1 MHTTTTG
8 QPITSDE
15 IYVVSPDGQ
24 HSRDNGTYLFTRC
37 LFIEP
42 DHLWRGEWSTETP
55 GVLKLSREDYIDT
68 YSGTWLSEPGLIG
81 IFNQTSGSN
90 IVLETVQQLR
100 AAAAA
105 VTRQLTRQINR
116 QLNHS
121 DDRTGGWAAVD
132 IPRGTAIHIVP
143 PRKVFGTTAAWNERV
158 APLPTT

>member
-1 MHTTTTG
+1 MHTTTG
-8 QPITSDE
+8 QTITNNE

-24 HSRDNGTYLFTRC
+24 HSRDNGTHLFTRC

-100 AAAAA
+100 DAAAA
-105 VTRQLTRQINR
+105 VTRQLNR
-116 QLNHS
+116 RN
-121 DDRTGGWAAVD
+121 GGWRAVD

-143 PRKVFGTTAAWNERV
+143 PRKVFGTTAAWNARIT
-158 APLPTT
+158 PQLTT